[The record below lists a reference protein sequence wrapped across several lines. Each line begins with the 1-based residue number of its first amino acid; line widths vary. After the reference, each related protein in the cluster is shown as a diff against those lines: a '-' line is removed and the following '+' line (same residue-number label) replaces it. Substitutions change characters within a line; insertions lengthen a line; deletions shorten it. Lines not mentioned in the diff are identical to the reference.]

1 MGNQA
6 CTQKLMSQHQK
17 FELSVPVSEI
27 DHALG
32 PAHAPVT
39 LIEYGD
45 FECPICK
52 QAAPAVKLMLKHFS
66 AKLRVV
72 FRNFP
77 QEEVHPHALQAALAA
92 EAADGQG
99 KFWLMHD
106 LLFENQSHLKPQH
119 LRSYAE
125 QLELDM
131 VRFDA
136 DMEDELYLQRIR
148 EHTEGGMLS
157 GVRATPTFF
166 INGRIHDASFGMQS
180 LMDGIDAALG
190 KVPPSHK

>member
-1 MGNQA
+1 MGNQT

-27 DHALG
+27 DHVLG

-39 LIEYGD
+39 LVEYGD

-66 AKLRVV
+66 GRLRVV
-72 FRNFP
+72 FRHFP

-92 EAADGQG
+92 EAAGGQG

-106 LLFENQSHLKPQH
+106 LLFENQSRLKPQH

-136 DMEDELYLQRIR
+136 DMEDELYLQRVR
-148 EHTEGGMLS
+148 EHTESGVLS

-180 LMDGIDAALG
+180 LMDGIDAALRT
-190 KVPPSHK
+190 VPPSHK

>member
-1 MGNQA
+1 
-6 CTQKLMSQHQK
+6 MSQHQK

-27 DHALG
+27 DHTLG

-39 LIEYGD
+39 LVEYGD

-52 QAAPAVKLMLKHFS
+52 QAAPAVKLILKHFYG
-66 AKLRVV
+66 KLRVV
-72 FRNFP
+72 YRHFP

-92 EAADGQG
+92 EAAGGQG

-148 EHTEGGMLS
+148 EHTDGGMPS

-180 LMDGIDAALG
+180 LMDGIDAALRTAL
-190 KVPPSHK
+190 PSHK